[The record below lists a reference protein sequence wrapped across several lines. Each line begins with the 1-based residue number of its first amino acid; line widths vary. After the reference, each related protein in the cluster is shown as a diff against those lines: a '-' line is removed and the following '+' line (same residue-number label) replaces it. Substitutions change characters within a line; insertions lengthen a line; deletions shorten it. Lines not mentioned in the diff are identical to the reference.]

1 MYITVQEAAE
11 YLGMP
16 VSQVSKYILEGR
28 IRAVD
33 DGEQFMINKEQFKS
47 YHDQLEMAKQE
58 IEEWRKNFIL
68 PDRDVKDE
76 D

>member
-1 MYITVQEAAE
+1 MYMTIQETAE

-16 VSQVSKYILEGR
+16 VSQVSKYVLEGR

-47 YHDQLEMAKQE
+47 YHDQLEIAKQE
-58 IEEWRKNFIL
+58 IEEWRKNFLL
-68 PDRDVKDE
+68 PDRDIKDE

>member
-1 MYITVQEAAE
+1 MYMTLQQAAD

-16 VSQVSKYILEGR
+16 ISQVAKYIHEGR

-33 DGEQFMINKEQFKS
+33 DGEQFVINMNQFQN
-47 YHDQLEMAKQE
+47 YHEQLEQAKKE
-58 IEEWRKNFIL
+58 IDEWRKNFLL

>member
-1 MYITVQEAAE
+1 MYITIKETAE

-28 IRAVD
+28 IRAID
-33 DGEQFMINKEQFKS
+33 DGEQFMINKEQFKN
-47 YHDQLEMAKQE
+47 YHNQLEIAKQE

-68 PDRDVKDE
+68 PDRDIKDE